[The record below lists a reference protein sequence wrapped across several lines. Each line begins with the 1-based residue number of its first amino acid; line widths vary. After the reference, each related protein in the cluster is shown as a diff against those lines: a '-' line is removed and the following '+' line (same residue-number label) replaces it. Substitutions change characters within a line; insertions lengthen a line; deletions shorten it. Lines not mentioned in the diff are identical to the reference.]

1 MATALG
7 GLTLGLPRLSRNGD
21 LILLVSS
28 AVFAI
33 PVFLAPYF
41 AGRKGWLTFPISLG
55 RSLQAAIP
63 LPFLPLAFF
72 LGMIGWGDMQEHLIR
87 RMLHAI
93 HRELPGETVGSLVL
107 AGVVLF
113 GALAIGTLVWISVS
127 VLTKQWRARTLPI
140 VCTSAVILSSLFWG
154 TLVLLNGRESILV
167 AVGLILV
174 FVCGFLFAFAVEMN
188 ATSRGISLV
197 FHLALGVI
205 SVAVVGG
212 SAVLISKS
220 LPEKTFPKLQN
231 GPLWTFN
238 IASTGCR
245 PVWGGPDSSAATTEI
260 AFATSETLGMAFP
273 IVANPLPN
281 NKWEYQSC
289 AFTINANTG
298 RKIAQISFDGN
309 QPIINGTPGGNF
321 RIRTAGLWTSYT
333 PDLKS
338 VGAPILEKESDE
350 YWTAARW
357 HNFRSDSNGKLWFD
371 GPGESKLLAQYP
383 GDAFIHPLG
392 TERVLVTAGRQFALF
407 REDSTPVST
416 ESFTR
421 EGVKFAALSADHRR
435 FAVAVYLWGFGDPS
449 YLEEEKIVVYD
460 AETGKAI
467 ASVPSEPLPM
477 TQSWAALSSDGTLLA
492 VGAQSTLRLFRLPRT
507 LSK

>member
-1 MATALG
+1 M
-7 GLTLGLPRLSRNGD
+7 
-21 LILLVSS
+21 
-28 AVFAI
+28 
-33 PVFLAPYF
+33 
-41 AGRKGWLTFPISLG
+41 
-55 RSLQAAIP
+55 
-63 LPFLPLAFF
+63 
-72 LGMIGWGDMQEHLIR
+72 
-87 RMLHAI
+87 
-93 HRELPGETVGSLVL
+93 
-107 AGVVLF
+107 
-113 GALAIGTLVWISVS
+113 
-127 VLTKQWRARTLPI
+127 
-140 VCTSAVILSSLFWG
+140 
-154 TLVLLNGRESILV
+154 LNGREFILV
-167 AVGLILV
+167 VVGLILV

-188 ATSRGISLV
+188 ATSRGIALV
-197 FHLALGVI
+197 FRLALGVV
-205 SVAVVGG
+205 SLAVVGG
-212 SAVLISKS
+212 GAVLISKS
-220 LPEKTFPKLQN
+220 LPEKIFPKLQN

-260 AFATSETLGMAFP
+260 TFATSETLGMAFP

-281 NKWEYQSC
+281 NKWDYQSC

-298 RKIAQISFDGN
+298 RKIGQISFEGN
-309 QPIINGTPGGNF
+309 RPIINGTPDGNF

-333 PDLKS
+333 PDLKT
-338 VGAPILEKESDE
+338 VGAPEQEKKSAEH
-350 YWTAARW
+350 WTAARW

-383 GDAFIHPLG
+383 GDAFIQSLG

-407 REDSTPVST
+407 REDGTLVST

-421 EGVKFAALSADHRR
+421 EGARFAALSADHRR

-492 VGAQSTLRLFRLPRT
+492 VGAQSTLRLFRLPQA